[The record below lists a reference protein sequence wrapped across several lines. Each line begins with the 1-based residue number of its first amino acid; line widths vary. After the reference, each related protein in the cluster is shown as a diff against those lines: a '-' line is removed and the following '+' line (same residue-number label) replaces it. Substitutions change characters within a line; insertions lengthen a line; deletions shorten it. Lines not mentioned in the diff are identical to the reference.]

1 MQSTSLD
8 FPQWSTLAANDALR
22 CEGGPIRSFLWSVAD
37 EDSTPADFESF
48 VIIYDGLNQSVPISS
63 TVELTADLFPRATDG
78 QRLKRA
84 LLGDQK
90 AAIIPPVDSK
100 DMLFALATTRNIE
113 SFDPKELHLT
123 DHASFLQKN
132 HPALGC
138 RLIVELFRAS
148 LNDIGDQI
156 LTSLILAARP
166 DDGLLFAPDLKQFLP
181 TLFRVNP
188 KLATSAQ
195 LWLVAGDRKRELF
208 ESLIVQ
214 SGMEPEIQSGIV
226 GALLNSGSD
235 AFLGQTFAEWGGIAV
250 ANALEWIEAHDGTMS
265 EMCRGALTSRVADVM
280 DWVTSGREK
289 SAATLIDVAHVVA
302 PYSTQIAH
310 YDSTIWLRTLHAV
323 RENHQEEEANYI
335 SAFLLALALCNA
347 SPAPLDLVSE
357 SFERIHQ
364 LQEKDDLAD
373 SAWIILQS
381 FVPELSWRK
390 NWDKCER
397 LRRALISAFM
407 RHNWP
412 AHQLRER
419 IKNRELVKQLLK
431 SARKVGGEQY
441 FDHC

>member
-1 MQSTSLD
+1 
-8 FPQWSTLAANDALR
+8 
-22 CEGGPIRSFLWSVAD
+22 
-37 EDSTPADFESF
+37 
-48 VIIYDGLNQSVPISS
+48 VPISS

-166 DDGLLFAPDLKQFLP
+166 DDVLLFAPDLKQFLP

-235 AFLGQTFAEWGGIAV
+235 AFLGKP
-250 ANALEWIEAHDGTMS
+250 L
-265 EMCRGALTSRVADVM
+265 L
-280 DWVTSGREK
+280 SG
-289 SAATLIDVAHVVA
+289 
-302 PYSTQIAH
+302 
-310 YDSTIWLRTLHAV
+310 
-323 RENHQEEEANYI
+323 EE
-335 SAFLLALALCNA
+335 S
-347 SPAPLDLVSE
+347 
-357 SFERIHQ
+357 Q
-364 LQEKDDLAD
+364 
-373 SAWIILQS
+373 
-381 FVPELSWRK
+381 
-390 NWDKCER
+390 
-397 LRRALISAFM
+397 
-407 RHNWP
+407 
-412 AHQLRER
+412 
-419 IKNRELVKQLLK
+419 
-431 SARKVGGEQY
+431 
-441 FDHC
+441 